1 MPNWFFLVLTD
12 TLKKKL
18 TSSRDL
24 DISLMYVMI
33 RNSTIN
39 PIKPTN
45 GWGKKPSENDICI
58 ADDIERIRLGRNLIC
73 HENALN
79 METSEFNKSVLD
91 LIRVIF
97 FNSECIRSFITI

>member
-1 MPNWFFLVLTD
+1 MPIWFFFVLTD
-12 TLKKKL
+12 IVKKNL

-39 PIKPTN
+39 PIKPKN
-45 GWGKKPSENDICI
+45 GWGKKPSENDRDT
-58 ADDIERIRLGRNLIC
+58 ADDIERIRLGRNRIC

-91 LIRVIF
+91 LIWVIF
-97 FNSECIRSFITI
+97 

>member
-12 TLKKKL
+12 TLKKNL

-45 GWGKKPSENDICI
+45 EWGKKPSENDICI
-58 ADDIERIRLGRNLIC
+58 ADDIERIRHGRNLIC
-73 HENALN
+73 HEKALN

-97 FNSECIRSFITI
+97 F